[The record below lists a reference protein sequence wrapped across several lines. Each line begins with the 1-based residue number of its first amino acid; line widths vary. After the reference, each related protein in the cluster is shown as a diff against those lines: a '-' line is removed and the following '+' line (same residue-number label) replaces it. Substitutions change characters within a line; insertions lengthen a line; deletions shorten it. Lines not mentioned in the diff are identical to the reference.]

1 MNLVDAKLALANL
14 DERKPEFFVREALWH
29 GDRLAI
35 YRAQDIL
42 KTLGDAPNVGP
53 RALKEMLQDGR

>member
-1 MNLVDAKLALANL
+1 MNLIDAKIALANL
-14 DERKPEFFVREALWH
+14 DTRQPEFFIAEALWA
-29 GDRLAI
+29 GNCLAL
-35 YRAQDIL
+35 YQAQDIL